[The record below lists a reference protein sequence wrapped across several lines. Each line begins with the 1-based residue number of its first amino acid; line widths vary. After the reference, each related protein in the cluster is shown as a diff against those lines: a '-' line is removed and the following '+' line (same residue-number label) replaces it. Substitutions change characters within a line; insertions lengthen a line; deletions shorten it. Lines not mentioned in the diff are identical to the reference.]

1 MEERVKSLEEE
12 TKSIHG
18 GLVGLQFQAEK
29 EEAVKTLASRMD
41 RIDAERQQSEARA
54 TEQQQRLVE
63 ENSERLEELQRRVAQ
78 LESME
83 RKVNHMEGKILEVGQ
98 QSMGDWEA
106 MEAQLKV
113 LQREAEEQGRQ
124 MAAVEPRAAELEQKV
139 EEMQSKIQEKITL
152 LVSRSEEHSNLIERS
167 STSIAMF
174 SEKITSYEKEVKEVA
189 NSGTHDLD
197 SFKQEVE
204 RKILELFDT
213 TEDQADQIESQRP
226 IQPSPQGQ
234 GNAELVERVNGQ
246 ADAVE
251 SVESELETAKD
262 RLRKNVEAVEG
273 INKSIMVFESRH
285 VETVERMKEVIVI
298 ASSVE
303 TYVKSQE
310 QSREQDTARHMDT
323 YSNQLEEL
331 RSEVAGAL
339 GRLGRVDE
347 DNQTLLEKINNSAA
361 AWLPWTPKTVSWRCG
376 LVRQLQNLWEGCPSS
391 TTREDLSGRRFNSSK
406 MPTLFRLKR

>member
-1 MEERVKSLEEE
+1 M
-12 TKSIHG
+12 
-18 GLVGLQFQAEK
+18 
-29 EEAVKTLASRMD
+29 
-41 RIDAERQQSEARA
+41 
-54 TEQQQRLVE
+54 
-63 ENSERLEELQRRVAQ
+63 EELQRRVAQ

-98 QSMGDWEA
+98 QSMGDWET

-213 TEDQADQIESQRP
+213 TEDQANQIESQRP

-285 VETVERMKEVIVI
+285 VETVERMKEVKVLNDDP
-298 ASSVE
+298 
-303 TYVKSQE
+303 Q
-310 QSREQDTARHMDT
+310 Q
-323 YSNQLEEL
+323 
-331 RSEVAGAL
+331 
-339 GRLGRVDE
+339 
-347 DNQTLLEKINNSAA
+347 NNIGSI
-361 AWLPWTPKTVSWRCG
+361 K
-376 LVRQLQNLWEGCPSS
+376 
-391 TTREDLSGRRFNSSK
+391 
-406 MPTLFRLKR
+406 

>member
-1 MEERVKSLEEE
+1 MEGQGKKIEESLSAKVEEQQKEVEEKLKVQVASLLKDVGELYTGQETLGGHIDKIQEDEATRLARLEVLESGVPELKSQVVEMEERVKSLEEE

-18 GLVGLQFQAEK
+18 GLVSLQFQAEK

-213 TEDQADQIESQRP
+213 TEGQANQIESQRP

-273 INKSIMVFESRH
+273 INKSILVLESRH
-285 VETVERMKEVIVI
+285 VETVERMKEV
-298 ASSVE
+298 
-303 TYVKSQE
+303 
-310 QSREQDTARHMDT
+310 R
-323 YSNQLEEL
+323 
-331 RSEVAGAL
+331 
-339 GRLGRVDE
+339 GRND
-347 DNQTLLEKINNSAA
+347 DPQQNN
-361 AWLPWTPKTVSWRCG
+361 VG
-376 LVRQLQNLWEGCPSS
+376 IPSI
-391 TTREDLSGRRFNSSK
+391 K
-406 MPTLFRLKR
+406 

>member
-1 MEERVKSLEEE
+1 
-12 TKSIHG
+12 
-18 GLVGLQFQAEK
+18 
-29 EEAVKTLASRMD
+29 
-41 RIDAERQQSEARA
+41 
-54 TEQQQRLVE
+54 
-63 ENSERLEELQRRVAQ
+63 
-78 LESME
+78 
-83 RKVNHMEGKILEVGQ
+83 
-98 QSMGDWEA
+98 
-106 MEAQLKV
+106 
-113 LQREAEEQGRQ
+113 
-124 MAAVEPRAAELEQKV
+124 
-139 EEMQSKIQEKITL
+139 MQSKIQEKITL

-174 SEKITSYEKEVKEVA
+174 SEKITSYGKEVKEVA

-213 TEDQADQIESQRP
+213 TEDQANQIESQRP

-273 INKSIMVFESRH
+273 INKSILVLESRH
-285 VETVERMKEVIVI
+285 VETVERMKEN
-298 ASSVE
+298 
-303 TYVKSQE
+303 QE

>member
-1 MEERVKSLEEE
+1 M
-12 TKSIHG
+12 
-18 GLVGLQFQAEK
+18 
-29 EEAVKTLASRMD
+29 
-41 RIDAERQQSEARA
+41 
-54 TEQQQRLVE
+54 
-63 ENSERLEELQRRVAQ
+63 EELQRRVAQ

-213 TEDQADQIESQRP
+213 TEDQANQIESQRP

-273 INKSIMVFESRH
+273 INKSILVFESRH

>member
-174 SEKITSYEKEVKEVA
+174 SEKITSYGKEVKEVA

-213 TEDQADQIESQRP
+213 TEDQANQIESQRP

-273 INKSIMVFESRH
+273 INKSILVFESRH

-310 QSREQDTARHMDT
+310 QSREQDTARHMAT
-323 YSNQLEEL
+323 YSNQLEEV

-339 GRLGRVDE
+339 GRLGRGDE
-347 DNQTLLEKINNSAA
+347 DNQTLLEKINNLS
-361 AWLPWTPKTVSWRCG
+361 SR
-376 LVRQLQNLWEGCPSS
+376 LVAL
-391 TTREDLSGRRFNSSK
+391 DSK
-406 MPTLFRLKR
+406 DGELDSI

>member
-213 TEDQADQIESQRP
+213 TEDQANQIESQRP

-273 INKSIMVFESRH
+273 INKSILVFESRH

>member
-1 MEERVKSLEEE
+1 
-12 TKSIHG
+12 
-18 GLVGLQFQAEK
+18 
-29 EEAVKTLASRMD
+29 
-41 RIDAERQQSEARA
+41 
-54 TEQQQRLVE
+54 
-63 ENSERLEELQRRVAQ
+63 
-78 LESME
+78 
-83 RKVNHMEGKILEVGQ
+83 
-98 QSMGDWEA
+98 
-106 MEAQLKV
+106 
-113 LQREAEEQGRQ
+113 
-124 MAAVEPRAAELEQKV
+124 MAAVEPRTVELEQKV

-152 LVSRSEEHSNLIERS
+152 LVSRSEEHSTLIERS
-167 STSIAMF
+167 STSVAMF
-174 SEKITSYEKEVKEVA
+174 SEKITSYGKEVKEVA

-213 TEDQADQIESQRP
+213 TEDQANQIESQRP

-273 INKSIMVFESRH
+273 INKSILVFESRH

-391 TTREDLSGRRFNSSK
+391 TPREDLSGRRFNSSK

>member
-1 MEERVKSLEEE
+1 
-12 TKSIHG
+12 
-18 GLVGLQFQAEK
+18 
-29 EEAVKTLASRMD
+29 
-41 RIDAERQQSEARA
+41 
-54 TEQQQRLVE
+54 
-63 ENSERLEELQRRVAQ
+63 
-78 LESME
+78 
-83 RKVNHMEGKILEVGQ
+83 
-98 QSMGDWEA
+98 
-106 MEAQLKV
+106 
-113 LQREAEEQGRQ
+113 

-152 LVSRSEEHSNLIERS
+152 LVSRSEEHSTLIERS
-167 STSIAMF
+167 STSVAMF

-213 TEDQADQIESQRP
+213 TEDQANQIESQRP

-251 SVESELETAKD
+251 SVESELKTAKD

-347 DNQTLLEKINNSAA
+347 DNQTLLEKINNLS
-361 AWLPWTPKTVSWRCG
+361 SR
-376 LVRQLQNLWEGCPSS
+376 LVAL
-391 TTREDLSGRRFNSSK
+391 DSK
-406 MPTLFRLKR
+406 DGELDSI

>member
-12 TKSIHG
+12 TKTIHG
-18 GLVGLQFQAEK
+18 GLVSLQFQAEK

-83 RKVNHMEGKILEVGQ
+83 RKVKHMEGKILEVGQ
-98 QSMGDWEA
+98 QSMGDWETV
-106 MEAQLKV
+106 EAQLKV

-213 TEDQADQIESQRP
+213 TEDQANQIESLNSNLSSVNDQSNRTLEDVVVTQSELAGMKK
-226 IQPSPQGQ
+226 IVSDDHELIVWRVADQKEAADLERAGIAARFERLEA
-234 GNAELVERVNGQ
+234 NAEQEV
-246 ADAVE
+246 
-251 SVESELETAKD
+251 
-262 RLRKNVEAVEG
+262 
-273 INKSIMVFESRH
+273 IIII
-285 VETVERMKEVIVI
+285 VIVI
-298 ASSVE
+298 ITIIVSIFII
-303 TYVKSQE
+303 
-310 QSREQDTARHMDT
+310 
-323 YSNQLEEL
+323 YSP
-331 RSEVAGAL
+331 VA
-339 GRLGRVDE
+339 
-347 DNQTLLEKINNSAA
+347 TSAA
-361 AWLPWTPKTVSWRCG
+361 SYS
-376 LVRQLQNLWEGCPSS
+376 EGGVC
-391 TTREDLSGRRFNSSK
+391 F
-406 MPTLFRLKR
+406 

>member
-213 TEDQADQIESQRP
+213 TEDQANQIESQRP